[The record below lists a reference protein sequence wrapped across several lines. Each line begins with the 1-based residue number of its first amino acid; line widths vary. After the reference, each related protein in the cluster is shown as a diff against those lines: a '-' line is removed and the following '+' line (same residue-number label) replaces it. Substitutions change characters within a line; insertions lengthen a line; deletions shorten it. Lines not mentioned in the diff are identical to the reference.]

1 MSGPFAGLRVLD
13 YCWVG
18 AGALV
23 TKALAD
29 HGADVIKIESRKR
42 PDNLRLAPPY
52 RPGSEG
58 LEGSGYFASRNSSKR
73 SFALNMGHPEAPAI
87 ARQLAAASTIV
98 TSNFRPGVMERWGLA
113 YEDLA
118 PLNPSLIYL
127 SMPMQG
133 SDGPHRSYVGFGST
147 IAALSG
153 LVASAGLPG
162 RAPIGTGTHY
172 PDHVPNPGHA
182 LVALLA
188 AIFERARTGRG
199 RAIEVS
205 QFESTVNVVGP
216 AILAYQASG
225 AAEAR
230 RGNRV
235 GHASPHAVLPA
246 AGDDCWIALVA
257 RDDDEFGRLCEVLGV
272 PDVPRDERFAT
283 LAARKANED
292 ALEALLGGCTAGRD
306 ADELAA
312 ELQRAGVPASR
323 VRTPADLLTDRNL
336 VERGFWRRLDHP
348 VMGSIVVN
356 RVPWVSVVDEVAPR
370 SAAPL
375 LGEHTREIAE
385 AVLGM
390 SSDDYED
397 HVRREVFV

>member
-1 MSGPFAGLRVLD
+1 VTGPFSGIRVLD

-52 RPGSEG
+52 RRGSEG

-73 SFALNMGHPEAPAI
+73 SFALNMSHPEAPSI
-87 ARQLAAASTIV
+87 ARLLAAASSVV
-98 TSNFRPGVMERWGLA
+98 TSNFRPGVMERWGLG
-113 YEDLA
+113 YVELA
-118 PLNPSLIYL
+118 RLNPSLIYL

-153 LVASAGLPG
+153 LVASAGVPG
-162 RAPIGTGTHY
+162 RVPIGTGTHY

-188 AIFERARTGRG
+188 AIFDRGRTGLG

-205 QFESTVNVVGP
+205 QFESTVNIVGP
-216 AILAYQASG
+216 QILAYQATGST
-225 AAEAR
+225 EPR
-230 RGNRV
+230 RGNRLPTM
-235 GHASPHAVLPA
+235 SPHAVLPC
-246 AGDDCWIALVA
+246 AGVDQWIAVA
-257 RDDDEFGRLCEVLGV
+257 CRDDAEFGAMCGVLGM
-272 PDVPRDERFAT
+272 PGLAFDARFAT
-283 LAARKANED
+283 LDARKRNED
-292 ALEALLGGCTAGRD
+292 DLEALLANKTGKRD
-306 ADELAA
+306 TDTLAA
-312 ELQRAGVPASR
+312 ELQSQGVPAAR
-323 VRTPADLLTDRNL
+323 VRTAGDLLDDPHL

-356 RVPWVSVVDEVAPR
+356 RVPFDSGEDDSAPR

-375 LGEHTREIAE
+375 LGEHTKEIAE
-385 AVLGM
+385 TVLGM
-390 SSDDYED
+390 TEAEYQD
-397 HVRREVFV
+397 HVDREVFA